1 MHVGEITKDQD
12 VVGRG
17 EGMKRIAIVMMG
29 VMGICLSGWAQDKP
43 ATQTPPA
50 GQASG
55 QASGQAAAPQG
66 KRPAKVN
73 SQDEYNAYKAAV
85 EITDPAAAEKAAED
99 FATKYPQSEVRPM
112 VYKAVMQRYQQANNG
127 DKMVEMAKKV
137 LAIDPDDPEALVSV
151 AQVQVEKVK
160 DDSLDKDVLLGDAK
174 KNAERALTT
183 VDTDIPTSGYPEEK
197 LKMYKDFIR
206 SQAYFVIGTAA
217 FKASNWP
224 EAETNLRKS
233 IDALP
238 QQPDV
243 IAVYRLA
250 LSLDFQNKIP
260 EALKAAQ
267 QAVDLTKDSPDS
279 AAGKAARQE
288 QDRLMK
294 YAQTGT
300 PSTPPKN

>member
-1 MHVGEITKDQD
+1 
-12 VVGRG
+12 
-17 EGMKRIAIVMMG
+17 MKRIGIIMVAVI
-29 VMGICLSGWAQDKP
+29 GICLSGWAQDKP
-43 ATQTPPA
+43 ATQNPPA
-50 GQASG
+50 GQASGQTSG

-73 SQDEYNAYKAAV
+73 SQDEYTAYKAAIA
-85 EITDPAAAEKAAED
+85 ITDAAAAEKAAED

-112 VYKAVMQRYQQANNG
+112 VYKAVMQRYQQVNNG

-151 AQVQVEKVK
+151 AQVQAEKVK
-160 DDSLDKDVLLGDAK
+160 DDSLDKDVLLAEAK
-174 KNAERALTT
+174 KDAERALVT
-183 VDTDIPTSGYPEEK
+183 VDTDIPTSGYPEEQ
-197 LKMYKDFIR
+197 LKMYKNFIR

-260 EALKAAQ
+260 DALKAAQ
-267 QAVDLTKDSPDS
+267 QAVDLTKDNPDS

>member
-1 MHVGEITKDQD
+1 
-12 VVGRG
+12 
-17 EGMKRIAIVMMG
+17 MKRIATIVA
-29 VMGICLSGWAQDKP
+29 VLGICVGSWGQDKP
-43 ATQTPPA
+43 ASQNPPA
-50 GQASG
+50 GQTAG
-55 QASGQAAAPQG
+55 PAAGQAAEPQG
-66 KRPAKVN
+66 KRPPKVN
-73 SQDEYNAYKAAV
+73 SQEEYAAYQAAIKV
-85 EITDPAAAEKAAED
+85 ADPAECEKAAND
-99 FATKYPQSEVRPM
+99 FAAKYPASELRPL
-112 VYKAVMQRYQQANNG
+112 VYRTAMQRYQQANNAG
-127 DKMVEMAKKV
+127 KMVEFAKKI
-137 LAIDPDDPEALVSV
+137 LAVDPDDPEALVAV
-151 AQVQVEKVK
+151 AQVEVEQTK
-160 DDSLDKDVLLGDAK
+160 DDSLDKDQRLAQAK
-174 KNAERALTT
+174 KDAERALVT
-183 VDTDIPTSGYPEEK
+183 VDTDVPTAGYPEEQIK
-197 LKMYKDFIR
+197 TYKNFLR

-267 QAVDLTKDSPDS
+267 QAVDLTKDNPDS

-294 YAQTGT
+294 YSAGGT
-300 PSTPPKN
+300 SGQAGTPPKN

>member
-1 MHVGEITKDQD
+1 
-12 VVGRG
+12 
-17 EGMKRIAIVMMG
+17 MKRIGIIMVAVI
-29 VMGICLSGWAQDKP
+29 GICLSGWAQDKP
-43 ATQTPPA
+43 ATQNPPA
-50 GQASG
+50 GQASGQTSG

-73 SQDEYNAYKAAV
+73 SQDEYTAYKAAIA
-85 EITDPAAAEKAAED
+85 ITDAAAAEKAAED

-112 VYKAVMQRYQQANNG
+112 VYKAVMQRYQQVNNG

-151 AQVQVEKVK
+151 AQVQAEKVK
-160 DDSLDKDVLLGDAK
+160 DDSLDKDVLLAEAK
-174 KNAERALTT
+174 KDAEHALVT
-183 VDTDIPTSGYPEEK
+183 VDTDIPTSGYPEEQ
-197 LKMYKDFIR
+197 LKMYKNFIR

-260 EALKAAQ
+260 DALKAAQ
-267 QAVDLTKDSPDS
+267 QAVDLTKDNPDS